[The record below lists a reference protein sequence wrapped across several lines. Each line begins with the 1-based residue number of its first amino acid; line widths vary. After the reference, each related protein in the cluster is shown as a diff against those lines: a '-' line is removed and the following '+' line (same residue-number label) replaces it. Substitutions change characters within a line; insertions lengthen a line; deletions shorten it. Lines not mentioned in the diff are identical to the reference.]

1 MQNRIFSSMAAETC
15 TYFVAF
21 CPLGEQCSWKG
32 KRLGRFLSDSD
43 AREKIK
49 WHLWASS
56 NHEHDE
62 AEAAM
67 AAETADVMTEEDEEP
82 QAKGKG
88 KAAKSSKAK
97 VNKYEPYKVD
107 KTEAYQYWDKTEKTG
122 SYAIVAATNPV
133 PGTIG
138 ESIAALTRAEASART
153 ASRVARAAALA
164 FEEEAA
170 IMATVV
176 KKLQDCL

>member
-1 MQNRIFSSMAAETC
+1 MAAGTC
-15 TYFVAF
+15 TYYVAF

-32 KRLGRFLSDSD
+32 KRLGRFLNDHE

-49 WHLWASS
+49 WHLWTSS

-62 AEAAM
+62 AEAGM
-67 AAETADVMTEEDEEP
+67 AAEVAEVVTEEDEEP

-88 KAAKSSKAK
+88 KACKSYKAK
-97 VNKYEPYKVD
+97 PNKYEPYK
-107 KTEAYQYWDKTEKTG
+107 TEAYQHWDKTEKTEP
-122 SYAIVAATNPV
+122 YAIVATQKPM
-133 PGTIG
+133 PGAVG